1 MVPVIPHLSI
11 LDHRNGSLGFT
22 MKKWEMIAD
31 ARRQGFSLVEL
42 LVSIGVI
49 SLLLAIAMPAVQHSR
64 EAARATICRNHLR
77 QLGIAIHEHESAKQA
92 YPLTRTH
99 WATDPIT
106 PGRSLHVELLP
117 YLDFATAYHKVDFDE
132 IYSDYESAPT
142 AFVASNQELLS
153 VTVPVFLCP
162 SDRQRVG
169 ACNYRCSMGTAES
182 IEIADG
188 FFVNNV
194 VTRPA
199 DITDGLSNTV
209 MMGERVLGS
218 FSPTVDYWRDILL
231 VRGGI
236 PSNDADGWT
245 EGCTDAALTASYV
258 GSDNYSGGTWLRG
271 GWRNTWY
278 HHGFPPN
285 HSVPDCAFA
294 GPNSGG
300 GSGQYSARSYH
311 SQTVNV
317 VFGDGAVRAISQN
330 IAVPLWRAL
339 ATRSGGENVS
349 DF

>member
-1 MVPVIPHLSI
+1 MTKK
-11 LDHRNGSLGFT
+11 HRITTDVRRRGFT
-22 MKKWEMIAD
+22 
-31 ARRQGFSLVEL
+31 LVEL

-49 SLLLAIAMPAVQHSR
+49 SLLIAIGIPAVQNSR
-64 EAARATICRNHLR
+64 ETARTTTCKNHLR
-77 QLGIAIHEHESAKQA
+77 QLGIALHEHESTKQA

-99 WATDPIT
+99 WATTPIT

-117 YLDFATAYHKVDFDE
+117 YLDAAAAYHKVDFDE
-132 IYSDYESAPT
+132 IYPDYENAPD
-142 AFVASNQELLS
+142 AFVKSNKELLS

-162 SDRQRVG
+162 SDRQAVG
-169 ACNYRCSMGTAES
+169 ACNYRCAMGTAES

-209 MMGERVLGS
+209 MMGERVLGN
-218 FSPTVDYWRDILL
+218 FVPAVDYWRDILL
-231 VRGGI
+231 VRSGI
-236 PSNDADGWT
+236 PTDDADGWT
-245 EGCTDAALTASYV
+245 EGCTNAALTTSYV

-300 GSGQYSARSYH
+300 GAGQYSARSYH

-317 VFGDGAVRAISQN
+317 VFGDGAVRAISQQ
-330 IAVPLWRAL
+330 IAVPVWRAL
-339 ATRSGGENVS
+339 ATRNGSEAVQ